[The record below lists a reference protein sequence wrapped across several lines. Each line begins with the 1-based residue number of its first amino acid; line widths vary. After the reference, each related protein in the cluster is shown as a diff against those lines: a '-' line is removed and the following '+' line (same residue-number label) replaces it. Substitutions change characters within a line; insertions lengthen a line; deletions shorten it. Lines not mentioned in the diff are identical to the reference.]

1 MHIYQSVHN
10 TRFPESGNYPLTF
23 AVVTE
28 SLLGVAPRC
37 QVDGVL
43 ACQNNLSIAFMQYIS
58 DAVFTPVDSDVL
70 CAVQVDSGIDALE
83 RCQKSRQIKNG
94 VHHG

>member
-1 MHIYQSVHN
+1 MHIYQSVQN
-10 TRFPESGNYPLTF
+10 TRFSESGISQLTF

-43 ACQNNLSIAFMQYIS
+43 AYQNNLSIEFTQYNS
-58 DAVFTPVDSDVL
+58 DAVFTPVDSDIL

-83 RCQKSRQIKNG
+83 RC
-94 VHHG
+94 